1 MLGNRTRGGRMEGA
15 NESTELWRH
24 PHLLNILCHW
34 KRKHLYTTNIAIGV
48 GWSVK
53 RKVNVGFKNSDWRAV
68 VVVSMLAFDSD
79 DPSSNPAEVYSFYS
93 VYCLKRTK
101 INKKRPGMAHFL
113 KKELRLVVNCLR
125 SKTFFEN
132 IRFGIVLRS
141 GRKK

>member
-1 MLGNRTRGGRMEGA
+1 M
-15 NESTELWRH
+15 
-24 PHLLNILCHW
+24 
-34 KRKHLYTTNIAIGV
+34 
-48 GWSVK
+48 K

>member
-1 MLGNRTRGGRMEGA
+1 MM
-15 NESTELWRH
+15 
-24 PHLLNILCHW
+24 
-34 KRKHLYTTNIAIGV
+34 V
-48 GWSVK
+48 VK
-53 RKVNVGFKNSDWRAV
+53 WPACSPSNY
-68 VVVSMLAFDSD
+68 SD
-79 DPSSNPAEVYSFYS
+79 DPAEVYSFYS
-93 VYCLKRTK
+93 VHCLKRTK